1 MENTQSTKP
10 TIPPFFNAVEP
21 EKTTLR
27 EWIWLAVIILI
38 AAFLRL
44 WRIDQN
50 GTGNSYYAACVRSML
65 MNWHNFFFV
74 SFDPAGFVTVD
85 KPPVSLW
92 IQTAFAKLLGYR
104 GFILILPQVLEGI
117 GALALVYHLVRR
129 RFGPWAALFSA
140 LLVAI
145 SPVSVAVDRYNNT
158 DACLVLV
165 LLFAAW
171 AFLKAVETG
180 SRPVLYL
187 ALILVGVGFN
197 TKMMAAFVALPA
209 FYLTYFT
216 GAPFP
221 WFKRL
226 WTLFVGTIILLV
238 VALSWPLAVDLT
250 PPEQRPFVG
259 STQDNSMVSLSL
271 GWNGFQRLLAL
282 GRRGFPR
289 RPGFPNNR
297 AAAIPNPAT
306 PAPGG
311 STTPQGNLASTSS
324 PHNPMGPATQGA
336 GPATQGLGRRGG
348 GFMGSGTPGP
358 LRLADKIMAG
368 QVTWFMPLALL
379 GFGSASRRSP
389 WTWPLSPLHQNL
401 VFWLAWLLTYA
412 MVFSFMRG
420 AMHPYYLVLMVPAFA
435 SLTGIGVGA
444 LWLDFQGGKKFLIP
458 GLLLT
463 AAWQAHIVFQYPDWR
478 PQILPLLLLGAALSV
493 AGLYSGSIPPDK
505 APAFREWIP
514 SSLALGLCSLFL
526 CPVFWALTPIL
537 GSGQPVEADP
547 DLLSGPRGA
556 GAFRGFEMNLDTAKL
571 LGFLRAHRQGEQYLV
586 VAQNS
591 QLVAPII
598 IQTGEPAI
606 AIGGFMGGD
615 PIVTAN
621 QFARMVQEGR
631 FRYMLLPDPNPNQGR
646 PGPGNGRNF
655 GGNAG
660 GFGGFGFGRGGAQ
673 ADIAKWVREHGKPV
687 DPSLWKPA
695 LPPAPAAP
703 QTQAGGQGFPGNFRG
718 RGGLANLQLYDL
730 RPDKG

>member
-1 MENTQSTKP
+1 METTPAAKP
-10 TIPPFFNAVEP
+10 ATPFFNSGEP
-21 EKTTLR
+21 EKTNLR
-27 EWIWLAVIILI
+27 EWIGLGAIILI

-65 MNWHNFFFV
+65 VNWHNFFFV

-104 GFILILPQVLEGI
+104 GFTLILPQTLEGL
-117 GALALVYHLVRR
+117 GALILVYHLVRR
-129 RFGPWAALFSA
+129 RFGSWAALFSA
-140 LLVAI
+140 LLLAV

-165 LLFAAW
+165 LLLAAW
-171 AFLKAVETG
+171 ALFKAVETG
-180 SRPVLYL
+180 NRPALYL
-187 ALILVGVGFN
+187 ALILVGIGFN

-209 FYLTYFT
+209 FYLTYFM
-216 GAPFP
+216 GAPYP

-238 VALSWPLAVDLT
+238 VVLSWPLAVDLT

-271 GWNGFQRLLAL
+271 GWNGFQRLLAR

-289 RPGFPNNR
+289 RPGFPINPAGNS
-297 AAAIPNPAT
+297 NPAT

-311 STTPQGNLASTSS
+311 SPSSQGDLAPSSLPNSST
-324 PHNPMGPATQGA
+324 GPATQGA

-358 LRLADKIMAG
+358 LRLADKMMAG

-379 GFGSASRRSP
+379 GFWAASRRSP

-412 MVFSFMRG
+412 VVFSFMRG

-435 SLTGIGVGA
+435 SLAGIGVRA
-444 LWLDFQGGKKFLIP
+444 LWLGFQEGKKLLIP
-458 GLLLT
+458 VLLLT
-463 AAWQAHIVFQYPDWR
+463 AAWQAYIVFQYPDWR
-478 PQILPLLLLGAALSV
+478 SQLLPLLLLGMVLSI
-493 AGLYSGSIPPDK
+493 AGLYSGFISPDK
-505 APAFREWIP
+505 TAALRKWAPT
-514 SSLALGLCSLFL
+514 SLTLGLCSLLL

-537 GSGQPVEADP
+537 GSGQTVEADP
-547 DLLSGPRGA
+547 DLLGGNRA
-556 GAFRGFEMNLDTAKL
+556 GAFRGFEQNLNTAKL
-571 LGFLRAHRQGEQYLV
+571 IDFLKAHRQGEQYLV
-586 VAQNS
+586 AAQNS

-598 IQTGEPAI
+598 IQTGEPAM

-615 PIVTAN
+615 PILTAN
-621 QFARMVQEGR
+621 EFAQMVQEGR
-631 FRYMLLPDPNPNQGR
+631 VRYMLLPDPNPRAGQANNRG
-646 PGPGNGRNF
+646 F

-660 GFGGFGFGRGGAQ
+660 GFGGFGRGTQ

-695 LPPAPAAP
+695 LPPVPAAP
-703 QTQAGGQGFPGNFRG
+703 PTQAGGPFPGGFRG